1 MEIYCEKFS
10 QKRSILDVWLGSKF
24 TFAGVLTNLFLM
36 KVVGKKEG
44 KKYWTESKITYTAIQ
59 KFQLHVT
66 NANFERERYS
76 DSPRTSGEAA
86 ELVIL

>member
-10 QKRSILDVWLGSKF
+10 QKSSILDVWLGSKF

-44 KKYWTESKITYTAIQ
+44 KKYWTESNITYTAIQ
-59 KFQLHVT
+59 NFNFMSQTQTLKERGIQIHPELLGRQL
-66 NANFERERYS
+66 S
-76 DSPRTSGEAA
+76 
-86 ELVIL
+86 